1 MSLGTSETLNSLRD
15 LGRWCQRNN
24 GTTERGV
31 LGVLDVPD
39 VLCVLDVICVL
50 DVLDV
55 LGVTD
60 NQPRHS
66 EEGHP

>member
-1 MSLGTSETLNSLRD
+1 M
-15 LGRWCQRNN
+15 CQSNN

-31 LGVLDVPD
+31 LDVLD
-39 VLCVLDVICVL
+39 VLCVLDVL
-50 DVLDV
+50 D
-55 LGVTD
+55 VTD

>member
-1 MSLGTSETLNSLRD
+1 MSLEN
-15 LGRWCQRNN
+15 LGEVVGQRNN

-31 LGVLDVPD
+31 PDVLGVLDVLN
-39 VLCVLDVICVL
+39 VL
-50 DVLDV
+50 
-55 LGVTD
+55 D